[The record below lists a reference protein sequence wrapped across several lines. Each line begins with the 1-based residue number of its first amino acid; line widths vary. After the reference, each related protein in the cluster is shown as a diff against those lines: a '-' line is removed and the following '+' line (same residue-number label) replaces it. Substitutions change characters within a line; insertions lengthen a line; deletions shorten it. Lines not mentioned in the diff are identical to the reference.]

1 MFTLTKHRIIGCQ
14 SKDEQSDLSVKGTTA
29 RRMSHNTPSL
39 HTKSLRALVWFLAAL
54 ACASGVLLARNRN
67 ENQIALSQPLT
78 IKWRYDSD
86 QTSNLTPAADAN
98 LIYVPLAGGVLV
110 SLNVADGKLSWK
122 AETGGEFSAA
132 PVIDG
137 RSVFAAGQFAEP
149 EGHVHGTLRALS
161 KPTGVTLWM
170 RTLPAPLKGGLVAND
185 RALFA
190 GSVDGRVYAFDK
202 RTGLT
207 LWITQFAE
215 GFSSQPA
222 LSNDTAYFGGD
233 NGSLMALDQKTGQPS
248 WYYRAH
254 GPIRGPIVLNGGAIY
269 FGSSDGYVYALSE
282 LHHNLLW
289 RWRTGAAV
297 QSVAVVDG
305 GLLAASLDNFAYL
318 LSRSKGSLI
327 WRRLLPGRIS
337 SPPVT
342 AADGALFT
350 PLSSDSAIVLNLR
363 DGKPANTLALG
374 EENISNAA
382 PVAANDLVLITTTHG
397 LLAFARPQQKAPVAT
412 PNR

>member
-1 MFTLTKHRIIGCQ
+1 MNH
-14 SKDEQSDLSVKGTTA
+14 D
-29 RRMSHNTPSL
+29 NPSP
-39 HTKSLRALVWFLAAL
+39 HTKSSKALVSFLIAL
-54 ACASGVLLARNRN
+54 ACTSVALSAGSRH

-110 SLNVADGKLSWK
+110 SLSVADGKLSWK

-132 PVIDG
+132 PVVDE

-149 EGHVHGTLRALS
+149 DGHVQGTLRALS

-170 RTLPAPLKGGLVAND
+170 RTLPAPLKGSLVAND

-222 LSNDTAYFGGD
+222 LSNEVAYFGGD
-233 NGSLMALDQKTGQPS
+233 NGLLMALDQKTGQLS

-254 GPIRGPIVLNGGAIY
+254 GPIRGPIVLNAGAIY

-282 LHHNLLW
+282 LHHKLLW

-297 QSVAVVDG
+297 QSVAVVDS

-318 LSRSKGSLI
+318 LSRSRGSLI

-337 SPPVT
+337 SQPVT
-342 AADGALFT
+342 ASDGALFT

-363 DGKPANTLALG
+363 DGKPANALALG
-374 EENISNAA
+374 EENSSSAA

-397 LLAFARPQQKAPVAT
+397 LLAFARPQQKAPVAA
-412 PNR
+412 PNH

>member
-1 MFTLTKHRIIGCQ
+1 MN
-14 SKDEQSDLSVKGTTA
+14 
-29 RRMSHNTPSL
+29 HNTPFL
-39 HTKSLRALVWFLAAL
+39 HSRSSKALVSFLVAL

-78 IKWRYDSD
+78 IKWRYDCD
-86 QTSNLTPAADAN
+86 QTSNLTPAADSN

-110 SLNVADGKLSWK
+110 SLSVADGKLSWK
-122 AETGGEFSAA
+122 AETGGEFSAV
-132 PVIDG
+132 PVVDE
-137 RSVFAAGQFAEP
+137 RSLFAAGQFAEP
-149 EGHVHGTLRALS
+149 EPGHVHGTLRALS

-190 GSVDGRVYAFDK
+190 GSLDGRVYAFDK

-222 LSNDTAYFGGD
+222 LSNDTVYFGGD

-254 GPIRGPIVLNGGAIY
+254 GPIRGPIVINGGAIY
-269 FGSSDGYVYALSE
+269 FGSSD
-282 LHHNLLW
+282 
-289 RWRTGAAV
+289 V

-337 SPPVT
+337 AQPVT

-363 DGKPANTLALG
+363 DGKPANALALG
-374 EENISNAA
+374 AENSSSAA

-397 LLAFARPQQKAPVAT
+397 LIAFARPQPKAPAVA
-412 PNR
+412 PND

>member
-14 SKDEQSDLSVKGTTA
+14 SKDEQSELSAKTIVA
-29 RRMSHNTPSL
+29 RRMNRKTPSS
-39 HTKSLRALVWFLAAL
+39 HTKCSRALVSFLLGL

-67 ENQIALSQPLT
+67 ENQIALSQPLI
-78 IKWRYDSD
+78 IKWRYDCD

-132 PVIDG
+132 PVIDE

-149 EGHVHGTLRALS
+149 EQGHVHGTLRALS

-170 RTLPAPLKGGLVAND
+170 RTLPAPLKGSLVASD
-185 RALFA
+185 RTLFA

-207 LWITQFAE
+207 LWVTQFAE
-215 GFSSQPA
+215 GFLSQPA
-222 LSNDTAYFGGD
+222 LSNEVAYFGGD
-233 NGSLMALDQKTGQPS
+233 NGLLMALDQKTGQLY

-254 GPIRGPIVLNGGAIY
+254 GPIRGPIVLNGGALY

-282 LHHNLLW
+282 SQHKLLW

-297 QSVAVVDG
+297 QALAVVDS

-318 LSRSKGSLI
+318 LSRSRGSLI
-327 WRRLLPGRIS
+327 WRRLL
-337 SPPVT
+337 
-342 AADGALFT
+342 
-350 PLSSDSAIVLNLR
+350 
-363 DGKPANTLALG
+363 
-374 EENISNAA
+374 
-382 PVAANDLVLITTTHG
+382 
-397 LLAFARPQQKAPVAT
+397 
-412 PNR
+412 

>member
-14 SKDEQSDLSVKGTTA
+14 SKDEQSDLSPKRTAA
-29 RRMSHNTPSL
+29 RRMNHHTPSNSS
-39 HTKSLRALVWFLAAL
+39 KALVSFLVAL

-67 ENQIALSQPLT
+67 DNQIALSQPLT
-78 IKWRYDSD
+78 IKWHYDCD

-132 PVIDG
+132 PAIDE

-149 EGHVHGTLRALS
+149 EQGHIHGTLRAVS

-170 RTLPAPLKGGLVAND
+170 RTLPAPLKGGLVVND

-215 GFSSQPA
+215 GFLSQPA
-222 LSNDTAYFGGD
+222 LSNDTVYFGGD
-233 NGSLMALDQKTGQPS
+233 NGSLMALDQKTGQLS

-282 LHHNLLW
+282 SQHKLLW

-342 AADGALFT
+342 APDGALFT

-363 DGKPANTLALG
+363 DGKPANALALG
-374 EENISNAA
+374 EENSSSAA

-397 LLAFARPQQKAPVAT
+397 LLAFARPQQKAPVAA

>member
-1 MFTLTKHRIIGCQ
+1 MNH
-14 SKDEQSDLSVKGTTA
+14 D
-29 RRMSHNTPSL
+29 TPSL
-39 HTKSLRALVWFLAAL
+39 HTRSFKALVSFLVVL

-98 LIYVPLAGGVLV
+98 LIYVPLASGVLV
-110 SLNVADGKLSWK
+110 SLSVADGKLSWK

-132 PVIDG
+132 PAVDE
-137 RSVFAAGQFAEP
+137 RSVFAAGQFGEP
-149 EGHVHGTLRALS
+149 DGHVHGTLRALS

-170 RTLPAPLKGGLVAND
+170 RTLPAPLKGSLVAND
-185 RALFA
+185 HALFA

-207 LWITQFAE
+207 PWITQFAE

-233 NGSLMALDQKTGQPS
+233 NGGLMALDQNTGQLS

-254 GPIRGPIVLNGGAIY
+254 GPIRGPIVLNGGVIY

-282 LHHNLLW
+282 LQHKLLW

-297 QSVAVVDG
+297 QSVAVVDS

-327 WRRLLPGRIS
+327 WRRLLPGRIAS
-337 SPPVT
+337 QPVT
-342 AADGALFT
+342 APDGALFT
-350 PLSSDSAIVLNLR
+350 PLSSDSAIVLNVR
-363 DGKPANTLALG
+363 DGKPANALALG
-374 EENISNAA
+374 EENSSSAA

-397 LLAFARPQQKAPVAT
+397 LLAFARPQQKVPVVA

>member
-1 MFTLTKHRIIGCQ
+1 MFTLNMHRIIGCQ
-14 SKDEQSDLSVKGTTA
+14 SKDEQRDLSAKTTA
-29 RRMSHNTPSL
+29 VRRMNRKTPSF
-39 HTKSLRALVWFLAAL
+39 HTKSSKALVTFLVVL

-78 IKWRYDSD
+78 IRWRYDSD

-110 SLNVADGKLSWK
+110 SLSVADGKLSWK

-132 PVIDG
+132 PVVDE

-149 EGHVHGTLRALS
+149 DGHAQGTLQALT
-161 KPTGVTLWM
+161 KPTGVTTWM
-170 RTLPAPLKGGLVAND
+170 RTLSATLKGSFVAND
-185 RALFA
+185 HALFA

-222 LSNDTAYFGGD
+222 LSNEVAYFGGD
-233 NGSLMALDQKTGQPS
+233 NGLLMALDQKTGQLS
-248 WYYRAH
+248 WYYRSH
-254 GPIRGPIVLNGGAIY
+254 GPIRGPIVLNGGVIY

-282 LHHNLLW
+282 LQHKLLW

-327 WRRLLPGRIS
+327 WRRLLPGRIAS
-337 SPPVT
+337 QPVT
-342 AADGALFT
+342 APDGALFT
-350 PLSSDSAIVLNLR
+350 PLSSDRAIVLNLR
-363 DGKPANTLALG
+363 DGKPANALALG
-374 EENISNAA
+374 EENSSSAA

-397 LLAFARPQQKAPVAT
+397 LLAFARPQQKAPVAA
-412 PNR
+412 PNH

>member
-1 MFTLTKHRIIGCQ
+1 MNH
-14 SKDEQSDLSVKGTTA
+14 D
-29 RRMSHNTPSL
+29 TPSL
-39 HTKSLRALVWFLAAL
+39 HKRSLRALASFLVAL
-54 ACASGVLLARNRN
+54 ACASLGLPARNRN

-78 IKWRYDSD
+78 IKWRYDCD

-110 SLNVADGKLSWK
+110 SLSVADGKLSWK

-132 PVIDG
+132 PVVDE

-149 EGHVHGTLRALS
+149 DGHIHGTLRALS
-161 KPTGVTLWM
+161 KSTGVTLWM
-170 RTLPAPLKGGLVAND
+170 RTLPAPLKGSLVAND
-185 RALFA
+185 HTLFA

-202 RTGLT
+202 QTGLT
-207 LWITQFAE
+207 LWISQFAE

-222 LSNDTAYFGGD
+222 LSNDTAFFGGD
-233 NGSLMALDQKTGQPS
+233 NGALTALDQKTGQLT

-254 GPIRGPIVLNGGAIY
+254 GPIRGPIVINGGAIY

-282 LHHNLLW
+282 LRHKLIW

-337 SPPVT
+337 SQPVT
-342 AADGALFT
+342 ASDGALFT

-363 DGKPANTLALG
+363 DGKPANALALG
-374 EENISNAA
+374 AENSSSAA
-382 PVAANDLVLITTTHG
+382 PVAANDLVLITTSHG
-397 LLAFARPQQKAPVAT
+397 LLAFARPQQKPPIAT
-412 PNR
+412 PTR